1 MPPLSRSFGTVKVS
15 AMALPLPTAP
25 VPMEIGTEK
34 NANGDFV
41 LGPKPM
47 NNPVIIGKDIVGF
60 KLVKA
65 V

>member
-1 MPPLSRSFGTVKVS
+1 
-15 AMALPLPTAP
+15 
-25 VPMEIGTEK
+25 MEIGTEK
-34 NANGDFV
+34 NVNGDFV